1 MIDILIITPE
11 ITKGMKSV
19 GSKCLLPLR
28 KNLSVIEYQICQAQK
43 ICRQAHITINIGFD
57 SEKIISKL
65 YRYRSIKYLINS
77 EYLNTNQA
85 NNLLLYINQ
94 YNPKNLLVF
103 SSGILLK
110 DYAVQKTDLKNE
122 CKIFM
127 LNKEKQNFSIG
138 SSSAK
143 KLEYLFFDMEE
154 PWSEIFYLNEEAINM
169 LLQQDPTIFEQMYL
183 FEVINFLLSKNIEFT
198 KIYLN
203 KSQIMKINN
212 SKDINKAKIFV

>member
-19 GSKCLLPLR
+19 GSKCLLPLK
-28 KNLSVIEYQICQAQK
+28 KNLSVIEYQITQAQK
-43 ICRQAHITINIGFD
+43 ICRQSHITINIGFD

-65 YRYRSIKYLINS
+65 YRYRSIKYLINN

-94 YNPKNLLVF
+94 YRPKNLLIF

-110 DYAVQKTDLKNE
+110 DHALQKTDLKDE

-138 SSSAK
+138 ASSAK

-154 PWSEIFYLNEEAINM
+154 PWSEIVYLNKEAIDI
-169 LLQQDPTIFEQMYL
+169 LLQQDRSVFDQMYL